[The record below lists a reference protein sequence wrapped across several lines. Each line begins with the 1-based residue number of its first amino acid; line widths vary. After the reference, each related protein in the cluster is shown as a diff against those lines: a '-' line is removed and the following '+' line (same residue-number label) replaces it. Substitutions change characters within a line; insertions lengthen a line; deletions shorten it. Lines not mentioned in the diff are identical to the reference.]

1 MTVYLQMPYD
11 FCAFAAQA
19 SSFVPQTIKS
29 DRPAQTAPPAAEYLC
44 VDMDGTLLEGD
55 SLYESLL
62 ALLGTHP
69 WYVFLLP
76 IWLLGGKAAL
86 KHSIAVRAGMDVR
99 TLLLRE
105 DVVEFLRQEKEKGRK
120 LILATAADMII
131 AEAVAERVPL
141 FDAVLASDGKTNL
154 SGGKKTKAIQEFL
167 GAKDF
172 DYAGDSSADIP
183 VWKAAR
189 AAILVGPTP
198 SLLETVK
205 RSSTVGAV
213 FPRRKFRWSSVRRAL
228 RPQHWVKNLLVFV
241 PMVLA
246 HKLRDVSLFTEAL
259 LAFATFSLCAS
270 GGYVLNDLFDLESD
284 RLHPTK
290 RSRPWASGQIPLWL
304 GMVMAPLLV
313 AAGWAI
319 AASLSRVFFAEA
331 VIYVAATV
339 LYSAYIKRVPMVD
352 VLVLTGLYLVRILGG
367 GAATGIAVTPWLL
380 AFSMFLLLSLAFA
393 KRYMELVGQTPQSG
407 GPPGGLSK
415 RNYIPADG
423 DLVRQFGISS
433 GYISVLVL
441 ALYVNDAE
449 VTALYRRPQWIWLAC
464 PLLLFW
470 ISRVW
475 FLSSRGILHEDPV
488 VFAVRDGASYL
499 MGLIILLIIFVA
511 S

>member
-1 MTVYLQMPYD
+1 VH
-11 FCAFAAQA
+11 
-19 SSFVPQTIKS
+19 QTIKS
-29 DRPAQTAPPAAEYLC
+29 GTPAQTVPPAAEYLC

-55 SLYESLL
+55 SLWESLL

-69 WYVFLLP
+69 WYVFFLP
-76 IWLLGGKAAL
+76 IWLLRGKAAL
-86 KHSIAVRAGMDVR
+86 KHAIAERARMDVR
-99 TLLLRE
+99 TLPLRE

-120 LILATAADMII
+120 LILATAADLII
-131 AEAVAERVPL
+131 AEAVAERVEL
-141 FDAVLASDGKTNL
+141 FDTVLASDGKTNL
-154 SGGKKTKAIQEFL
+154 SGGNKRKAIQEFL

-183 VWKAAR
+183 VWKASR

-198 SLLETVK
+198 GLLEIVQRTVP
-205 RSSTVGAV
+205 VGQV
-213 FPRRKFRWSSVRRAL
+213 FPRRRFRWASLVRAL
-228 RPQHWVKNLLVFV
+228 RPKHWVKNLLVFV
-241 PMVLA
+241 PLVLA
-246 HKLRDVSLFTEAL
+246 HKLRNVHLFTEAL
-259 LAFATFSLCAS
+259 LAFVTFSLCAS
-270 GGYVLNDLFDLESD
+270 GGYVLNDLFDLEAD
-284 RLHPTK
+284 RLHATK

-304 GMVMAPLLV
+304 GMVIAPLLMT
-313 AAGWAI
+313 AGWAI
-319 AASLSRVFFAEA
+319 AASLSRLFLMEA
-331 VIYVAATV
+331 IIYVAATV

-367 GAATGIAVTPWLL
+367 GAATGIPVTPWLL

-393 KRYMELVGQTPQSG
+393 KRYMELVGQTPKSG
-407 GPPGGLSK
+407 EPSGLSK

-449 VTALYRRPQWIWLAC
+449 VTVLYRRPQWIWLAC

-475 FLSSRGILHEDPV
+475 FLSSRGVLHEDPV
-488 VFAVRDGASYL
+488 VFAVRDGISYL
-499 MGLIILLIIFVA
+499 LGLIILLIIFVA